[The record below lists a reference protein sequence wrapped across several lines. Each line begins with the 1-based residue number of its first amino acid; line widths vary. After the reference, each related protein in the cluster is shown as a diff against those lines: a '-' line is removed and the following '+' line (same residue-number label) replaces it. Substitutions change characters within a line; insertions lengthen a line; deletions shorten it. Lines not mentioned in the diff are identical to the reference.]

1 MSGLSLAGVPLMQTT
16 VMGFAPRSMDE
27 VSSLLKSAYGPD
39 FDLSERASSL
49 SVVAEALNHGDLGRA
64 MIAALQLK
72 LPDLDW
78 EAAANLARAEDRLL
92 KYNEAEPRDWR
103 GWWTTGGG
111 VGPSKPLKPAP
122 SGKPKRPS
130 TASFSIPVGAMPKLS
145 PVQALAAGEEVVG
158 GGPEDPFADLAAGAT
173 LVVGFLASQMAA
185 NRRRPGG
192 GSRSSSQGYVAPQ
205 HSEDDECEELNRKD
219 LINCQIVKSIKGRQR
234 AGVCRRVA
242 AERFAECLRGG
253 LSNVRTPFYWGN

>member
-130 TASFSIPVGAMPKLS
+130 TASFSIPVSS
-145 PVQALAAGEEVVG
+145 P
-158 GGPEDPFADLAAGAT
+158 GPCG
-173 LVVGFLASQMAA
+173 
-185 NRRRPGG
+185 RRRGG
-192 GSRSSSQGYVAPQ
+192 WWRTRRPLRGSRCGSDACRGFFGVADGGQSSASGWG
-205 HSEDDECEELNRKD
+205 
-219 LINCQIVKSIKGRQR
+219 KS
-234 AGVCRRVA
+234 
-242 AERFAECLRGG
+242 
-253 LSNVRTPFYWGN
+253 